1 MASTFFTQKISPNAP
16 FIIGRGKNVDF
27 ELKDASVSRKHA
39 RIEKRNGS
47 WVFKN
52 LSSTSGTLCGGTSI
66 EEKEIADGDIFML
79 GLQQIRF
86 SLQNGA
92 LSISHVRSIEDVPAI
107 PLFEDK
113 PVLLG
118 RGKDEDKPGTILHP
132 ACPRFLATA
141 LLEKTNLKLTFA
153 NPLFRKTLRLKNG
166 DSLKLPW
173 CLLEFRNGKLFVHQK
188 DIGFSLFVKDIAVE
202 RSKKKILQDI
212 HFSLPAGKML
222 SIIGMSGQG
231 KSTFLELLA
240 GKLRPECGQILLD
253 GIDCHSREVQRE
265 IAYLPQEPLLRPTLT
280 VMETLR
286 LSARITLP
294 KDYSATETDA
304 RAKELLTL
312 LQISGIADSRIAVLS
327 GGERRRVA
335 IASQLMGAPGLILL
349 DEPLSGLDPQN
360 AKRLSA
366 HLKELAK
373 KGHTIILTTH
383 SYEALPVSDAVL
395 LIHNGQ
401 MGFFGAPPDAFRY
414 FNTPN
419 PEGILE
425 ALSDKTP
432 DNWKES
438 GLGSVSET
446 SESPPSLFPHVSHKN
461 IFFHFFKI
469 LAKQWFRDKGKAA
482 SLLLQ
487 PILIGLLLSQ
497 IFSNTSSL
505 WIAAFAVILCANWFA
520 LSLSVREIVQ
530 EKNTLLDE
538 FRKGVSPI
546 AVLSAKWIFTG
557 FFAFAETAIVYACI
571 SKNIAV
577 PPSAGLFLTFA
588 VTVLPAAAA
597 GLLLSVLAKNPGQAN
612 AFLPLVILPQIA
624 LSGALVP
631 ADKTTPIAQFLSKFI
646 WTSYD
651 QSALQSIFTGR
662 HPTISNWIFSALLA
676 FLIYIVSI
684 IALETRK
691 KAK

>member
-1 MASTFFTQKISPNAP
+1 M
-16 FIIGRGKNVDF
+16 
-27 ELKDASVSRKHA
+27 
-39 RIEKRNGS
+39 
-47 WVFKN
+47 
-52 LSSTSGTLCGGTSI
+52 
-66 EEKEIADGDIFML
+66 
-79 GLQQIRF
+79 
-86 SLQNGA
+86 
-92 LSISHVRSIEDVPAI
+92 
-107 PLFEDK
+107 
-113 PVLLG
+113 
-118 RGKDEDKPGTILHP
+118 
-132 ACPRFLATA
+132 
-141 LLEKTNLKLTFA
+141 
-153 NPLFRKTLRLKNG
+153 
-166 DSLKLPW
+166 
-173 CLLEFRNGKLFVHQK
+173 HQK
-188 DIGFSLFVKDIAVE
+188 DIGFSLLVKDIVVE
-202 RSKKKILQDI
+202 LSQKKILQGI
-212 HFSLPAGKML
+212 RFSLPAGKML

-253 GIDCHSREVQRE
+253 CIDYSSKDVQRE

-280 VMETLR
+280 VMESLR

-294 KDYSATETDA
+294 KDYSAKETDA
-304 RAKELLTL
+304 RAKELLDL
-312 LQISGIADSRIAVLS
+312 LQISDIAGSRIAVLS

-335 IASQLMGAPGLILL
+335 IASQLMGAPGLMLL
-349 DEPLSGLDPQN
+349 DEPLSGLDPLN
-360 AKRLSA
+360 AQRLSV

-383 SYEALPVSDAVL
+383 SYEALQVSDAVL

-401 MGFFGAPPDAFRY
+401 MGFFGTPPDAYRY

-419 PEGILE
+419 PEGILKK
-425 ALSDKTP
+425 LSDKTP

-438 GLGSVSET
+438 GLDAVTEE
-446 SESPPSLFPHVSHKN
+446 SESPTSLFPKVPRKN

-487 PILIGLLLSQ
+487 PILIGFLLSQ

-530 EKNTLLDE
+530 EKSLLLDE

-546 AVLSAKWIFTG
+546 AVLSAKWIFTA
-557 FFAFAETAIVYACI
+557 FFAFAETAVVYACI

-577 PPSAGLFLTFA
+577 PPTAGLFLTFA
-588 VTVLPAAAA
+588 CTVLPAAAA
-597 GLLLSVLAKNPGQAN
+597 GLLLSALAKNPGQAN
-612 AFLPLVILPQIA
+612 AFLPLIILPQIA

-631 ADKTTPIAQFLSKFI
+631 TDKTTPIAQFLSKFI

-651 QSALQSIFTGR
+651 QSALQNVFTGR
-662 HPTISNWIFSALLA
+662 HPAVSNWIFSALLA